1 MKQMSLVFGLS
12 LAFLLFNAAIVANI
26 GSKNMPEM
34 RGAWIAQ
41 SLR

>member
-12 LAFLLFNAAIVANI
+12 VAFLLFSAAIASNI
-26 GSKNMPEM
+26 SGSNMPEM

-41 SLR
+41 ALR